1 MLILLMENILPQV
14 QHEIFRDSVQLN
26 STYTCL
32 PLCEKVI
39 ALLNLNLITS

>member
-32 PLCEKVI
+32 PPVWKSDCPPEPKP
-39 ALLNLNLITS
+39 NN

>member
-1 MLILLMENILPQV
+1 MENILPQV
-14 QHEIFRDSVQLN
+14 QHESFRDSVQLN

-39 ALLNLNLITS
+39 AHLNLITS